1 MQYLLHLEQMNTYR
15 TPLTNLATLIFKVL
29 RLSQTSFELSSS
41 KGVFGSQENE
51 RKKREKRENCKP
63 KNKSCVDFS
72 GMKVRVKKCHKVAYI
87 AIQDVLN
94 TKNTKNI

>member
-1 MQYLLHLEQMNTYR
+1 MQYLFHLKLRNTCK
-15 TPLTNLATLIFKVL
+15 PLLTNLATLLFKVL

-63 KNKSCVDFS
+63 KTKAVWIFN
-72 GMKVRVKKCHKVAYI
+72 GMKVTVTKSYKVDYI
-87 AIQDVLN
+87 AIQEMGN
-94 TKNTKNI
+94 TKNTKNT